1 MIDEDKMLIKYAN
14 IISEYCK
21 NTKCDKCIIH
31 NKVTEDTYAIKT
43 GCPLTII
50 CSMNWDKI
58 LNENYEVTNPEDK
71 MIVKYMI
78 TLCRNCRVDCKGGC
92 QYNEHREC
100 VFNTNPIDCPLDH
113 EPKTWNIKEVIKYNE
128 EKENGQ

>member
-21 NTKCDKCIIH
+21 NTECDKCIIH
-31 NKVTEDTYAIKT
+31 NKVTENTYTIKT

-58 LNENYEVTNPEDK
+58 LNENYEVTNLEDK

-78 TLCRNCRVDCKGGC
+78 TLCRNCHDDCKGGC
-92 QYNEHREC
+92 QYNEYREC
-100 VFNTNPIDCPLDH
+100 VFYTNPINCPLDN

-128 EKENGQ
+128 EKENEQ